1 MIKINTIKI
10 ENTEE
15 FWKLRLEGFRTNPEA
30 FGSSYEESVETPISE
45 VEKIINDENNYI
57 LGAFTENHQLVGI
70 MGFRREQ
77 RKKLNHKGTIWGV
90 YVLKD
95 HRRKGIANE
104 LLKELLNRTKEMEG
118 LKQINLCVVTS
129 NNAAVELYK
138 KFGFQ
143 SYGVEKNALIY
154 NDQGYDEELMDYF
167 FK

>member
-10 ENTEE
+10 EDTEK

-30 FGSSYEESVETPISE
+30 FGSSYEESVGTPLSE
-45 VEKIINDENNYI
+45 VEKIINDKNNYI
-57 LGAFTENHQLVGI
+57 FGAFTVNNQLVGI

-77 RKKLNHKGTIWGV
+77 RKKLKHKGSIWGV
-90 YVLKD
+90 YVSKD
-95 HRRKGIANE
+95 HRRKGIAKE
-104 LLKELLNRTKEMEG
+104 LLNELLNRTKEMEG

-129 NNAAVELYK
+129 NNAAIELYK

-143 SYGVEKNALIY
+143 SYGVEKNALVY
-154 NDQGYDEELMDYF
+154 NDHGYDEELMAYF